1 MIDALISGGVILAV
15 LTWGVYD
22 VGRQRARAETLR
34 AEIAWTRREL
44 AAANEIIERQRT
56 LLGHTYWRPDDNPLS
71 RQHARDAL
79 RAAELAAQ
87 PPVVAEQGGWPYT
100 DEQEVTR

>member
-22 VGRQRARAETLR
+22 VWRQTERAQTLR
-34 AEIAWTRREL
+34 EEIAQARREL
-44 AAANEIIERQRT
+44 AAANEIIERQRA
-56 LLGHTYWRPDDNPLS
+56 LLRRDQRLPPDTNPIARKYLS
-71 RQHARDAL
+71 DAL
-79 RAAELAAQ
+79 VEAEVAAQ

-100 DEQEVTR
+100 DEQGA